1 MPLISVIL
9 PIYYVEKY
17 LDRCIDNI
25 LNQSFSCFDL
35 VLIDDGS
42 SDRCGEICEEFV
54 EKDSRIVLIHKKT
67 AVCPMREM
75 QE

>member
-17 LDRCIDNI
+17 LDRCIDNN

-42 SDRCGEICEEFV
+42 SDRCGDICEEFV
-54 EKDSRIVLIHKKT
+54 EKDSRVILIHKKM
-67 AVCPMREM
+67 AVYPMREM
-75 QE
+75 